1 MKDMNENGNRILGNW
16 KYFAC
21 GVNYECTYFTV
32 AYETNE
38 ERDAVANKV
47 HQSLVG
53 LDAYVNSE
61 IVVNIDDDCK
71 MFVGADNVKCTYPDW
86 LKDIVYDIRTFHK
99 SCKGSE

>member
-1 MKDMNENGNRILGNW
+1 MKNTNEIGNRILGNW
-16 KYFAC
+16 KHFAC
-21 GVNYECTYFTV
+21 GVQDDCTYFTV
-32 AYETNE
+32 DYETNE

-53 LDAYVNSE
+53 LDAYVDSE
-61 IVVNIDDDCK
+61 IMVNIDDDHK
-71 MFVGADNVKCTYPDW
+71 MFVAVDDAACTYPDW